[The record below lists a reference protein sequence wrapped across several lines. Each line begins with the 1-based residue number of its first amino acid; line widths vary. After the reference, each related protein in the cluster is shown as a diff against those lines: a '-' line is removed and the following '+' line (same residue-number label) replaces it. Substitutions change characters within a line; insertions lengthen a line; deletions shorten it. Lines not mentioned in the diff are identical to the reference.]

1 MPAKNVDV
9 FSVRDLRLR
18 STELVRDAEAGRVS
32 IITKHGRP
40 AALTVPFRGRL
51 LELGVDKDLALI
63 LFEQKLLTMEKAAT
77 LTDLPLDEFM
87 DLLAQTGSVA
97 VDYPPD
103 ELDDELQVQI

>member
-1 MPAKNVDV
+1 M
-9 FSVRDLRLR
+9 R
-18 STELVRDAEAGRVS
+18 
-32 IITKHGRP
+32 
-40 AALTVPFRGRL
+40 ALHRN
-51 LELGVDKDLALI
+51 LALI

-77 LTDLPLDEFM
+77 LADLPLDEFM

>member
-1 MPAKNVDV
+1 MPLHRN
-9 FSVRDLRLR
+9 
-18 STELVRDAEAGRVS
+18 
-32 IITKHGRP
+32 
-40 AALTVPFRGRL
+40 
-51 LELGVDKDLALI
+51 LALI

-77 LTDLPLDEFM
+77 LADLPLDEFM